1 MRKLRNM
8 QGSRFNTS
16 FQCYVSTDLEC
27 HVSRNVSI
35 FWYSSCTQDCS
46 ELLYRMWILIRTKTV
61 HLDKIYSII
70 TMDFHLKHLVGTI
83 GQRNSGRLL
92 HG

>member
-1 MRKLRNM
+1 M

-16 FQCYVSTDLEC
+16 FQCYVSTDLER
-27 HVSRNVSI
+27 VSRNGSI

-61 HLDKIYSII
+61 HLDNI
-70 TMDFHLKHLVGTI
+70 
-83 GQRNSGRLL
+83 L
-92 HG
+92 HNNYGYPFETFGGYYRTKK